1 MRLNQARV
9 TPLADGDL
17 TPEQE
22 EVVAPLRGGV
32 AVPDVSGKLLNIF
45 RTMVRA
51 PKALK
56 RFNLWGGYI
65 LSGNNSI
72 PPREREIL
80 ILRTG
85 WLCRSGYEWVQHK
98 RIGLQCGLTPE
109 EIERIKLG
117 PDAPGWSADDA
128 ALIRVADDLVR
139 DFFVSDATWAG
150 LSGLTEK
157 QRMDAVFTV
166 GQYTQVSM
174 FLNSFGVQLDEGQT
188 LDADFPK

>member
-1 MRLNQARV
+1 MRLNRPRIE
-9 TPLADGDL
+9 PLADAELDD
-17 TPEQE
+17 EQR
-22 EVVAPLRGGV
+22 EVLAGFGGHV
-32 AVPDVSGKLLNIF
+32 LNIF

-65 LSGNNSI
+65 LSDRNSLG
-72 PPREREIL
+72 PRERELL

-85 WLCRSGYEWVQHK
+85 WLCRSGYEWVQHT
-98 RIGLQCGLTPE
+98 RIGLQAGLTQA
-109 EIERIKLG
+109 EIERIKRG
-117 PDAPGWSADDA
+117 PDADGWSAGDA
-128 ALIRVADDLVR
+128 ALLCVADDLVG

-150 LSGLTEK
+150 LADLNGK

-174 FLNSFGVQLDEGQT
+174 FLNSFGVQLDAGQV

>member
-1 MRLNQARV
+1 MRLTEPRV
-9 TPLADGDL
+9 RPLADSEI

-32 AVPDVSGKLLNIF
+32 AVPDASGKLLNIF

-65 LSGNNSI
+65 LSANNSI
-72 PPREREIL
+72 AAREREIL

-85 WLCRSGYEWVQHK
+85 WLCRSGYEWVQHT
-98 RIGLQCGLTPE
+98 RIGLQCGLSQE
-109 EIERIKLG
+109 EIDRIKLG
-117 PDAPGWSADDA
+117 PDAPGWSAADA
-128 ALIRVADDLVR
+128 ALMRVADDLVR

-150 LSGLTEK
+150 LSDLTDK

-174 FLNSFGVQLDEGQT
+174 FLNSFGIQLDEGQV

>member
-1 MRLNQARV
+1 MRLTEPRV
-9 TPLADGDL
+9 QPLTDAEL

-22 EVVAPLRGGV
+22 EIVAPLRGGV
-32 AVPDVSGKLLNIF
+32 AVPNEGGKLLNIF
-45 RTMVRA
+45 RTMARA

-65 LSGNNSI
+65 LSGNNSQA
-72 PPREREIL
+72 PRERELL

-85 WLCRSGYEWVQHK
+85 WLCRSGYEWVQHT
-98 RIGLQCGLTPE
+98 RIGLQCGLTQE
-109 EIERIKLG
+109 EIDRIKIG
-117 PDAPGWSADDA
+117 PDAPGWSAEDA
-128 ALIRVADDLVR
+128 ALLRVADDLVR

-150 LSGLTEK
+150 LAHLSEK

-174 FLNSFGVQLDEGQT
+174 FLNSFGIQLDEGQV

>member
-1 MRLNQARV
+1 MRLSQPRV
-9 TPLADGDL
+9 APLADSELDD
-17 TPEQE
+17 EQR
-22 EVVAPLRGGV
+22 EVLAPFGGRV
-32 AVPDVSGKLLNIF
+32 LNIF

-65 LSGNNSI
+65 LSDRNSLA
-72 PPREREIL
+72 PRQRELL

-85 WLCRSGYEWVQHK
+85 WLCRSGFDWVPHT
-98 RIGLQCGLTPE
+98 RMGLQSGHSQE
-109 EIERIKLG
+109 EIDRIKAG
-117 PDAPGWSADDA
+117 PETPGWSAGDA
-128 ALIRVADDLVR
+128 ALMRVADDLVR

-150 LSGLTEK
+150 LSDLSER

-174 FLNSFGVQLDEGQT
+174 FLNSFGVQLDEGQV
-188 LDADFPK
+188 LGPDFPQ

>member
-1 MRLNQARV
+1 MRLTDPRV
-9 TPLADGDL
+9 MPLADSDL

-32 AVPDVSGKLLNIF
+32 AVPNGGVLLNIF

-65 LSGNNSI
+65 LSGHNSI
-72 PPREREIL
+72 APREREIL

-85 WLCRSGYEWVQHK
+85 WLCRSGYEWVQHT
-98 RIGLQCGLTPE
+98 RIGLQCGLTQDD
-109 EIERIKLG
+109 IERIKLG
-117 PDAPGWSADDA
+117 PDAAGWDAADA

>member
-1 MRLNQARV
+1 MRLTEPRV
-9 TPLADGDL
+9 TPLTDSEL
-17 TPEQE
+17 TPDQE

-32 AVPDVSGKLLNIF
+32 AVPDASGKLLNIF

-65 LSGNNSI
+65 LSANNSV
-72 PPREREIL
+72 PPRERELL

-85 WLCRSGYEWVQHK
+85 WLCRSGYEWMQHT
-98 RIGLQCGLTPE
+98 RIGLQCGLSQD
-109 EIERIKLG
+109 EIERIKAG
-117 PDAPGWSADDA
+117 PGAAGWSASDA
-128 ALIRVADDLVR
+128 ALLRVADDLVR

-150 LSGLTEK
+150 LSHLSEK

-174 FLNSFGVQLDEGQT
+174 FLNSFGIQLDEGQM
-188 LDADFPK
+188 LDADFPR